1 MVGVDGTAANLTAAE
16 AVQHLLITS
25 KEDEVP
31 PELLQMQPARSNR
44 TS

>member
-1 MVGVDGTAANLTAAE
+1 MVGVDGTAANLTGAA

-25 KEDEVP
+25 KEHEVA
-31 PELLQMQPARSNR
+31 ELLQIQPARSNR